1 MKSVQE
7 IEGRITQALHEELQ
21 RRTHPSPLPHLCRH
35 NHRQPLDTR
44 KTILGEANPTY
55 NRVALPVISTIG
67 LCMLGSERPDQWKGD
82 ICEDPIDAQRCP
94 YYEYRFT
101 PTEVHSQLRADLGEE
116 GWLQKHMPGVHS
128 LLWVLGSSLVVK
140 ACHRPETPRLGLWAR
155 FRLALSL
162 VFKVDGPSTEP
173 PPQLEAS
180 TRDVTVYLPP
190 P

>member
-7 IEGRITQALHEELQ
+7 IESCIAQALREELE

-44 KTILGEANPTY
+44 KTILGEPNPAY
-55 NRVALPVISTIG
+55 NKVSLPVVGTIG

-94 YYEYRFT
+94 YYEYKLSRE
-101 PTEVHSQLRADLGEE
+101 EVHQQFRSDLGNVS
-116 GWLQKHMPGVHS
+116 WMQAHLPGVHA
-128 LLWVLGSSLVVK
+128 LLWVLGSSLAV
-140 ACHRPETPRLGLWAR
+140 RTNPPPETPKLGFLAR
-155 FRLALSL
+155 FRLALGL
-162 VFKVDGPSTEP
+162 VFRPDKTPSKP
-173 PPQLEAS
+173 PPQLNEPL
-180 TRDVTVYLPP
+180 RDVTVYLPP